1 MNVCN
6 RVTAA
11 GHMSLNIQINI
22 LISSALFCSSVVCVF
37 ERERERERDVCD
49 V

>member
-22 LISSALFCSSVVCVF
+22 LISSALFCSSVVCVCVF
-37 ERERERERDVCD
+37 ERERERERCV
-49 V
+49 